1 MTALKIY
8 GILLI
13 VIGIPFGITALDRL
27 LPVSYFIAA
36 GLLMIFFS
44 KERIDDERIQQLKMK
59 ALFTTMSAGL
69 GLTFLAYV
77 VLRSINRDLAPA
89 PHDLHRLVS
98 AWDFLAGVLGLSL
111 ILFHYWR
118 WQDARP
124 ASAAKS

>member
-8 GILLI
+8 GYLLI
-13 VIGIPFGITALDRL
+13 VLGIPFGITALDRL

-77 VLRSINRDLAPA
+77 VFRSIDRDLGPAPA
-89 PHDLHRLVS
+89 ELHHVVS

-111 ILFHYWR
+111 ILFHFWR

-124 ASAAKS
+124 LSASEK